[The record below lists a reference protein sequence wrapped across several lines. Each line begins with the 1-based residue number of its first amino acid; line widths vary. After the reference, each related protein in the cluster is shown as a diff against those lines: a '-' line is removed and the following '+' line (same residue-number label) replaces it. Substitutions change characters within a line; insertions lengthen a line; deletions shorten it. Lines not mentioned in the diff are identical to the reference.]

1 MCKESREIA
10 LKPYR
15 LAFDSP
21 NVHFDL
27 RTYCS
32 SGPGIFP
39 TWATPSGT
47 IQLVEPK
54 GGGRDYVYME
64 LRPAVVADLHKVM
77 RLGFKYVHGWPEYD
91 DEVTGEHSH
100 GGFRP
105 AQERSSCDSRV

>member
-1 MCKESREIA
+1 
-10 LKPYR
+10 
-15 LAFDSP
+15 
-21 NVHFDL
+21 
-27 RTYCS
+27 
-32 SGPGIFP
+32 
-39 TWATPSGT
+39 
-47 IQLVEPK
+47 
-54 GGGRDYVYME
+54 ME